1 MPRRLDD
8 EEIARERTTLDG
20 WFGGPYSMSR
30 LVQAGSFG
38 TVMDIVTR
46 TAAVAEELDHH
57 PDIDIRW
64 RTVRFA
70 VTTHAAG
77 GLTDLDVTLARR
89 IDAIVR
95 EVVAQ
100 AGQTSPQAGPTSV
113 QG

>member
-8 EEIARERTTLDG
+8 QEIARERTTLDG

-30 LVQAGSFG
+30 LVQTASFK
-38 TVMDIVTR
+38 TVIAIINQVAD
-46 TAAVAEELDHH
+46 VAEELDHH

-70 VTTHAAG
+70 VTTHSAG
-77 GLTDLDVTLARR
+77 GLTDLDIALARR

-95 EVVAQ
+95 SA
-100 AGQTSPQAGPTSV
+100 TSPAN
-113 QG
+113 

>member
-8 EEIARERTTLDG
+8 EEIARERATLDG

-30 LVQAGSFG
+30 LVQTGSFAA
-38 TVMDIVTR
+38 VMDIVNQ

-64 RTVRFA
+64 RTVRFS
-70 VTTHAAG
+70 VTTHTAG
-77 GLTDLDVTLARR
+77 GLTDLDVVLARR

-95 EVVAQ
+95 QVAGG
-100 AGQTSPQAGPTSV
+100 AGAERG
-113 QG
+113 

>member
-8 EEIARERTTLDG
+8 QEIAHERTTLDG

-30 LVQAGSFG
+30 LVQTGSFK
-38 TVMDIVTR
+38 TVLAIVNEV
-46 TAAVAEELDHH
+46 AAVAEELDHH

-64 RTVRFA
+64 RTVRFS

-77 GLTDLDVTLARR
+77 GLTDLDIALARR

-95 EVVAQ
+95 A
-100 AGQTSPQAGPTSV
+100 ATSPAS
-113 QG
+113 

>member
-8 EEIARERTTLDG
+8 QEIEQARATLDG

-30 LVQAGSFG
+30 LVQTGSFA
-38 TVMDIVTR
+38 TVIEIVNQVAA
-46 TAAVAEELDHH
+46 AAVELDHH

-70 VTTHAAG
+70 VTTHSAG
-77 GLTDLDVTLARR
+77 GLTDLDIDLAHR

-95 EVVAQ
+95 QALAQ
-100 AGQTSPQAGPTSV
+100 SKSQA
-113 QG
+113 

>member
-8 EEIARERTTLDG
+8 KEIARERATLDG

-30 LVQAGSFG
+30 LVQTGSFAA
-38 TVMDIVTR
+38 VMDIVNQ

-64 RTVRFA
+64 RTVRFS
-70 VTTHAAG
+70 VTTHTAG
-77 GLTDLDVTLARR
+77 GLTDLDVVLARR

-95 EVVAQ
+95 QVAGG
-100 AGQTSPQAGPTSV
+100 AGKERG
-113 QG
+113 